1 MARGGTENG
10 VPRDAAGPDMAAA
23 NEGASSIADS
33 SAYGAA
39 AHPTPDPTPQ
49 PRQIDFEEV
58 ARADVKLVLDG
69 VVLDE
74 VTLVNSSMLPYLAM
88 VASVIEGHTISR
100 EKLLQVLRSSM
111 RQRSFDR
118 LPPREYV
125 LGFLNQHPP

>member
-1 MARGGTENG
+1 MAGGDTENG
-10 VPRDAAGPDMAAA
+10 APFDAAGPDMAAA
-23 NEGASSIADS
+23 NEDASSIAAL
-33 SAYGAA
+33 SAFEAA

-49 PRQIDFEEV
+49 PREVDFEEA

-69 VVLDE
+69 LVLDE
-74 VTLVNSSMLPYLAM
+74 VTLVNSSMLSYLAM

-100 EKLLQVLRSSM
+100 EKLLQVLRRSM

-118 LPPREYV
+118 LPRREYV